1 MAQRYAAIEPKHA
14 AFIARQHVFFT
25 ASAAATGHV
34 NISPRGADALRVLG
48 PNRVAY
54 LDRTGSGNETAAHLL
69 ADGRLTIMLCAFDGP
84 PLIMRLYG
92 RGHTL
97 RRGSTEYAQL
107 LAAEYGD
114 SEPLGARQ
122 MVVLEI
128 DLVQTSCGYGVPL
141 YAYEAERPQMDA
153 WARAKGEDG
162 IDAYWHEK
170 NLVSMDGF
178 PTGLLDRDEIAA
190 E

>member
-1 MAQRYAAIEPKHA
+1 MAQRFPSIEPQHRG
-14 AFIARQHVFFT
+14 FIARQQVFFT

-48 PNRVAY
+48 PNRVVY

-69 ADGRLTIMLCAFDGP
+69 ADGRLTVMLCAFDGP

-92 RGHTL
+92 QGHTL
-97 RRGSTEYAQL
+97 RRDSADYAAL
-107 LAAEYGD
+107 LAAEY
-114 SEPLGARQ
+114 SNTEPLGARQ
-122 MVVLEI
+122 MVVLEVE
-128 DLVQTSCGYGVPL
+128 LVQTSCGYGVPL

-162 IDAYWHEK
+162 IEAYWQDN

-178 PTGLLDRDEIAA
+178 ATGLLDETEPAG
-190 E
+190 